1 MVIDII
7 AMGLLALAIFRGTQK
22 GLVIALFS
30 VLALVLGAAAALKL
44 SGLAAVYLAEALP
57 GMVRWV
63 PALAFIAVF
72 IGVVLLVRM
81 LAGLIENALEWTLLG
96 WANKLGGV
104 LLFAFLY
111 AVLFSIALFYTDKMG
126 LIGPAQKAGSFSFG
140 LLQPLAPTIMDTAGQ
155 LIPWFKNMFQELEQA
170 FLQIPG
176 AAATPA

>member
-7 AMGLLALAIFRGTQK
+7 AMGLLALAIFRGIQK

-30 VLALVLGAAAALKL
+30 VVALVLGAAAALKL
-44 SGLAAVYLAEALP
+44 SGLVAVYLAEALP

-63 PALAFIAVF
+63 PALAFIAVL

-104 LLFAFLY
+104 LLFVFLY

-140 LLQPLAPTIMDTAGQ
+140 ILQPLAPTIMDTAGQ

-170 FLQIPG
+170 FSQIPG
-176 AAATPA
+176 AAGTPA